1 MTGSRNTRRLQC
13 RVDISHNASCRI
25 RRQSRTTLTELVAR
39 SSILVH
45 GTPCSHFRHT
55 SMTPAPPPLSHN
67 RSRPPPARSPPPLA
81 PHLLRRTHRPRIP
94 LLHRGLRA
102 LLLQRHDRAAHA
114 YMRQALFMPGHIER
128 IAGFASLRHGASTA
142 TDLDRRVGLLLG
154 EESLGS
160 AGHVIRRGRRL
171 ASATCRG
178 VRVECIQTR
187 PIASLNA
194 QSNSSPSP
202 ETDSPDD
209 P

>member
-1 MTGSRNTRRLQC
+1 
-13 RVDISHNASCRI
+13 
-25 RRQSRTTLTELVAR
+25 
-39 SSILVH
+39 
-45 GTPCSHFRHT
+45 
-55 SMTPAPPPLSHN
+55 
-67 RSRPPPARSPPPLA
+67 
-81 PHLLRRTHRPRIP
+81 
-94 LLHRGLRA
+94 
-102 LLLQRHDRAAHA
+102 
-114 YMRQALFMPGHIER
+114 MPGHIER

>member
-55 SMTPAPPPLSHN
+55 SMTTAPLRHPMTEAALPSLVRPASRPAPS
-67 RSRPPPARSPPPLA
+67 S
-81 PHLLRRTHRPRIP
+81 RTHRPRIP